1 MLRRYAI
8 TNTVYQPR
16 QRDVVS
22 LSLISNNQSFSYLH
36 LILRWA
42 AGTEIKAQHVVRE
55 AVKTL
60 THQISKTSNRH
71 RVIFQ
76 HDYPAR
82 LLGSPFKRASVI
94 PVRAVVTV
102 INQQMSIQ
110 QRSKTLCMF

>member
-22 LSLISNNQSFSYLH
+22 LSLISNNQSLSYLH

-55 AVKTL
+55 THQPVSHLIGETLHRNRVVL
-60 THQISKTSNRH
+60 THH
-71 RVIFQ
+71 
-76 HDYPAR
+76 YPAW
-82 LLGSPFKRASVI
+82 LAGSPFKCTAMVSI
-94 PVRAVVTV
+94 GPTV
-102 INQQMSIQ
+102 AFIN
-110 QRSKTLCMF
+110 